1 MSDASAGNYGS
12 GGPNAGPPFSTTVK
26 PHFSECH
33 RRHMIDA
40 MGLDLWDPGDVQ
52 DQYDAI
58 DGSVASGRMP
68 PGDPECGP
76 AWDQATKDNFRKDF
90 SAWKAGGFNPN

>member
-1 MSDASAGNYGS
+1 MSDASAGNPAH

-33 RRHMIDA
+33 RRHMIDV
-40 MGLDLWDPGDVQ
+40 GGFDLWDPGDVQ

-58 DGSVASGRMP
+58 DGAVASGSMP

-76 AWDQATKDNFRKDF
+76 AWDSATIDKFRKDF
-90 SAWKAGGFNPN
+90 SAWKDGGFNPN